1 MQAMR
6 FVKTRD
12 HGLTCYEQKAGSK
25 TLAIFLHGL
34 GLDAGD
40 YLSFMD
46 SRPDEHT
53 IAITLPGFDI
63 DQPPISRPVSL
74 AEHAA
79 SVSAFLSHTRRRFP
93 DKDLTLVGFSLG
105 ADMVMRLAEH
115 WHQNP
120 SEAPKLRS
128 VLLLDPNVNH
138 STMTISRV
146 FAASDP
152 DKPLEAFKNLLALV
166 PDLLVLEAICA
177 YVLRVAGK
185 DFRPIW
191 HLAKDMVD
199 YWEPAGYGQIGRRLA
214 AVAQYAEQVRV
225 AFSAPYSEKLPMITE
240 SLGSVID
247 SGPPHLEVLEGV
259 EHFDLIR
266 ADILAAQLQH
276 VR

>member
-1 MQAMR
+1 MQAMK

-12 HGLTCYEQKAGSK
+12 HGLTCYEQKADSK
-25 TLAIFLHGL
+25 SLAIFLHGL

-40 YLSFMD
+40 YLGFMD
-46 SRPDEHT
+46 SHPEEHA
-53 IAITLPGFDI
+53 IALTLPGFDSDENPI
-63 DQPPISRPVSL
+63 AQPVPL
-74 AEHAA
+74 AGHAA
-79 SVSAFLSHTRRRFP
+79 AVSAFLHQTRRRFP
-93 DKDLTLVGFSLG
+93 DKDLILVGFSLG

-115 WHQNP
+115 WSQNP

-146 FAASDP
+146 FAEADP
-152 DKPLEAFKNLLALV
+152 DRPLEALKALVSLV

-177 YVLRVAGK
+177 YVLRVARK

-191 HLAKDMVD
+191 QLAKDMVD
-199 YWEPAGYGQIGRRLA
+199 YWESSGYRQIGQRLA
-214 AVAQYAEQVRV
+214 GVAQYAEQVRV
-225 AFSAPYSEKLPMITE
+225 AFSAPYREKLPMIRE
-240 SLGSVID
+240 SLHDVLETGR
-247 SGPPHLEVLEGV
+247 PHLEVLKGV

-266 ADILAAQLQH
+266 SDVLAAQLQH